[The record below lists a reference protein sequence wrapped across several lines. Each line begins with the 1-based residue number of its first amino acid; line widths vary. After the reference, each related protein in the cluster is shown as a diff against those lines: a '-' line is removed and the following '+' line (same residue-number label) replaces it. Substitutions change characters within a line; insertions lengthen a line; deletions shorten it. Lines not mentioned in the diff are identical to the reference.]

1 MSNKQYYN
9 TDEALKFILEPGSD
23 SKIEVMDENDDKVNT
38 SNIVPKPRIV
48 DDKIMSQILMHP
60 MQQTNLKLV
69 KTRVTM
75 TITNNQ

>member
-38 SNIVPKPRIV
+38 SNIVPKRRIV

-60 MQQTNLKLV
+60 IQQTNLKLV